1 VGSGHSIGVYDT
13 AWPCWHVDDGGC
25 AADNADVKDDR
36 DAAGDLDVNGDGP
49 GDVDVN
55 GGDGP
60 GDVDVNGGDGPGDVD
75 VNDDD
80 GPGDV
85 DVNDDDGPGD
95 VDVND
100 DDGPGD
106 VDVNDDDGP
115 GDVDVN
121 DGPGDVDVN
130 DDDGPGAVDVNDDS
144 PGDVDVKSF
153 VEELIVRST
162 GSNVSAV
169 GTATVTCSTARPGW
183 LSRASVALE
192 LGGAGGTGFAVG
204 LRVPDGSS
212 IPAGLSGPGCIG
224 VMCSTARPGWLSRAS
239 VALELGGAGGTGF
252 AVGLRVPDGSSIP
265 AGLSGPGCIGV
276 MCLVTCCSSVRSA
289 CVG

>member
-100 DDGPGD
+100 GPGD
-106 VDVNDDDGP
+106 VDVNDDD
-115 GDVDVN
+115 D
-121 DGPGDVDVN
+121 
-130 DDDGPGAVDVNDDS
+130 PGAVDVNDDS

-224 VMCSTARPGWLSRAS
+224 VMC
-239 VALELGGAGGTGF
+239 
-252 AVGLRVPDGSSIP
+252 
-265 AGLSGPGCIGV
+265 
-276 MCLVTCCSSVRSA
+276 LVTCCSSVRSA